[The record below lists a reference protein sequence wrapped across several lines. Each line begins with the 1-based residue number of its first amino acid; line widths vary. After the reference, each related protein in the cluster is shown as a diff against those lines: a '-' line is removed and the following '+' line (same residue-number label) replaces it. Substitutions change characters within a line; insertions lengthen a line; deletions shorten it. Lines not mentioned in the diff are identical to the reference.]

1 MSERKTESYRFKF
14 RGITKVR
21 EDCPIM
27 FFALD
32 EPRILVGKTQG
43 KKEQGEEQ
51 EEEFSKRF
59 IPCQRGTETAE
70 ENIVAY
76 PDEWKQSEHGLSYML
91 RQRRDRI
98 TQSVQKSDIIFKG
111 RKVVNPL
118 FGVIPTQDE
127 IEEEL
132 QTLLV
137 SM

>member
-1 MSERKTESYRFKF
+1 MES
-14 RGITKVR
+14 GIKS
-21 EDCPIM
+21 
-27 FFALD
+27 
-32 EPRILVGKTQG
+32 ILAIVVAQG
-43 KKEQGEEQ
+43 KKEQIEEQ
-51 EEEFSKRF
+51 EEEYSKRF
-59 IPCQRGTETAE
+59 IPCQRGKKTAE
-70 ENIVAY
+70 ESIVAY
-76 PDEWKQSEHGLSYML
+76 PDEWKLAEHGLSYML